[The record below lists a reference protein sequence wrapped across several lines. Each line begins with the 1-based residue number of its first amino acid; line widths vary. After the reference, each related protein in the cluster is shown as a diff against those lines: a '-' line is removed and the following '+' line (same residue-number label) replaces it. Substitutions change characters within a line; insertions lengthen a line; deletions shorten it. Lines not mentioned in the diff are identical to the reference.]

1 MVRKILLNPL
11 RNGKLKEKSEQLKN
25 QFKKSQ
31 DLRLIEHHTIMD
43 AFEMIYFETL
53 IDLHYLDQY
62 ILPKLS
68 DDKEDSVKKKLKSL
82 FQAEDV
88 SSKSLD
94 DLSNLLFDGNVLF
107 LFSDSFLSIQAGSLP
122 MRQPEESAIESS
134 IRGPKDGFVEDI
146 KTNISLIRR
155 RLNTSSLCLEK
166 YTIGKRSRTKVVLM
180 YIDDLI
186 DQRVL
191 DEIHKRLDKVE
202 LDILTSIHE
211 LEAYVRDRPY
221 SIFPSTDY
229 TGRPDFIVQALNQ
242 GRFALIVDGNPTVS
256 YAPVNILLQIKSP
269 EDNYIS
275 YAYVSIER
283 IIRVIGLII
292 SAFLPGAWIAF
303 SAYNIEQVP
312 YLLVATI
319 TISRFGLPISSPL
332 EMFIVLFLF
341 ELFNEAGVRLPRAI
355 GQTVAVLG
363 GLIVGDAAI
372 RAGLTSPTMLVVCDR
387 RKGRLRARRQIE
399 QLEGACRRR
408 RSGFTLRSLTTAAP
422 ATTTGS
428 AVGAARGRRRRDEV
442 AGPARV
448 VGERPAVAAR
458 NLVHGGG
465 IERLHVERA
474 VAVVRRHGVEHPF
487 AVARN
492 RRAGD
497 ALEARVV
504 VERDRFGR
512 TVGGRD
518 RARGVRAG
526 RRGLSLQQERREG
539 KDTRADYDQMSDV
552 GRSSHGL
559 APVAAA

>member
-11 RNGKLKEKSEQLKN
+11 RNERLRLKEKSEHLKN

-31 DLRLIEHHTIMD
+31 DLRLSEHHTIMD
-43 AFEMIYFETL
+43 TFEMIYFETL
-53 IDLHYLDQY
+53 IDIHYLDQN

-68 DDKEDSVKKKLKSL
+68 EDKEDSVKKKLKSF

-88 SSKSLD
+88 SLKSLD

-107 LFSDSFLSIQAGSLP
+107 LFGDSFLSIQAGSFP

-211 LEAYVRDRPY
+211 LESYVRDRPY

-256 YAPVNILLQIKSP
+256 FAPVNILLQIKSP
-269 EDNYIS
+269 EDTYIS

-283 IIRVIGLII
+283 IIRMLGLII

-372 RAGLTSPTMLVVCDR
+372 RAGLTSPTMLVVAAITYISSFTLVNQTLSTACTILR
-387 RKGRLRARRQIE
+387 FTIILMGTLFGLFGVIIGFILTVFYFSTLSSFGSPYLGSLSPIELKGMIKSFLRAPRQFYKS
-399 QLEGACRRR
+399 RT
-408 RSGFTLRSLTTAAP
+408 TLTSPDDPT
-422 ATTTGS
+422 
-428 AVGAARGRRRRDEV
+428 RG
-442 AGPARV
+442 G
-448 VGERPAVAAR
+448 
-458 NLVHGGG
+458 NQ
-465 IERLHVERA
+465 
-474 VAVVRRHGVEHPF
+474 
-487 AVARN
+487 
-492 RRAGD
+492 
-497 ALEARVV
+497 
-504 VERDRFGR
+504 
-512 TVGGRD
+512 
-518 RARGVRAG
+518 
-526 RRGLSLQQERREG
+526 S
-539 KDTRADYDQMSDV
+539 
-552 GRSSHGL
+552 
-559 APVAAA
+559 